1 MSLTRRQFAAA
12 LFCAVL
18 AGTGRFGSVC
28 SAQQRYLNADV
39 YKMELYALTEEQK
52 AFIDI
57 VISLAEEQAI
67 PPSIVEKCFFYA
79 RKKSQKHRRYYY
91 FKKALEFALN
101 EKGYDLEKLM
111 AKRR

>member
-1 MSLTRRQFAAA
+1 MSLTRRQFATA

-18 AGTGRFGSVC
+18 AGTGRFSSEC

-57 VISLAEEQAI
+57 VISLAEEQTI

-101 EKGYDLEKLM
+101 EKGYNLEKLM
-111 AKRR
+111 SKKR